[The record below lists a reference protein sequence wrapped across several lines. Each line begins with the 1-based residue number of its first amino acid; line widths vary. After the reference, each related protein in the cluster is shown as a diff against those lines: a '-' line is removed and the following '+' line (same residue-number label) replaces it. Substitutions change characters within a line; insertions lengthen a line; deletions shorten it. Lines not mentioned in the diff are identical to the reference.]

1 MIHKTIIAF
10 LFISLTFSCNKDSE
24 ITPPEP
30 EVILTD
36 NVLVYNSEKI
46 HDHLSLLVKSGS
58 TTSLL
63 VDKSGNTVYEWN
75 FDTKLGND
83 FELLPDGKSI
93 GMFKRS
99 EPVVSFG
106 GYGGIV
112 KIFDETGTETW
123 SYDYVNGNDI
133 GHHDVEMLPNGN
145 VIFLVWEEI
154 DATEAQAAGVNF
166 SSNVYTE
173 KLIEVNPNTNEVEW
187 EWRSWDHI
195 VQEYDSNALNYNSVA
210 NNPQR
215 ININYYINPNGDFMH
230 ANGIDYDTDK
240 DILYISVNYFSEIW
254 AIDHS
259 TTISEAS
266 GSSGGNYNKGGDLL
280 YRFGNPST
288 YNNTLGTRTFYN
300 NHFPN
305 LLENGVPG
313 AGNILVYGNSGPD
326 GLEQSTVYEMKLPEP
341 LSLLPNTNNEPTTVW
356 SFTDEELS
364 FGKISGADRL
374 ANGNTLICE
383 GDFGMWEVTPNG
395 EIVWKYESEGSSWRA
410 YGYEFGSPA
419 LEYIIE

>member
-10 LFISLTFSCNKDSE
+10 LFISLTLSCNKDSE
-24 ITPPEP
+24 IIPPEI
-30 EVILTD
+30 ILTE
-36 NVLVYNSEKI
+36 NVLVYDSEKI
-46 HDHLSLLVKSGS
+46 HDHLSLLVKGGS
-58 TTSLL
+58 TTSFL
-63 VDKSGNTVYEWN
+63 VDKRGNTLYEWN
-75 FDTKLGND
+75 FETKLGND

-93 GMFKRS
+93 GMFKKP

-106 GYGGIV
+106 GYGGVV
-112 KIFDETGTETW
+112 KIFDEAGTESW

-133 GHHDVEMLPNGN
+133 GHHDVEMLPSGN

-166 SSNVYTE
+166 SSNIYTE
-173 KLIEVNPNTNEVEW
+173 TLIEVNPNTNEIEW
-187 EWRSWDHI
+187 KWRSWDHI
-195 VQEYDSNALNYNSVA
+195 VQEHDPNALNYDSVA

-215 ININYYINPNGDFMH
+215 ININYNINPNGDFMH
-230 ANGIDYDTDK
+230 ANGIDYDAAK
-240 DILYISVNYFSEIW
+240 DVIYISVNYFSEIW

-259 TTISEAS
+259 TTINEAS
-266 GSSGGNYNKGGDLL
+266 SPTGGNYNKGGDLL
-280 YRFGNPST
+280 YRFGNPSA

-313 AGNILVYGNSGPD
+313 EGNMLVYGNSGPD
-326 GLEQSTVYEMKLPEP
+326 GLEQSTVYEMRLPEP
-341 LSLLPNTNNEPTTVW
+341 FSLLPNANNEPTTVW
-356 SFTDEELS
+356 SFTDEEL
-364 FGKISGADRL
+364 FHGKISGADRL

-383 GDFGMWEVTPNG
+383 GNFGMWEVTPDG
-395 EIVWKYESEGSSWRA
+395 TVVWKYESEANSWRA

-419 LEYIIE
+419 VQYLGL

>member
-24 ITPPEP
+24 ITPPE
-30 EVILTD
+30 VILTD

-46 HDHLSLLVKSGS
+46 HDHISLLVKSGS

-288 YNNTLGTRTFYN
+288 YNNILGTRTFYN

-326 GLEQSTVYEMKLPEP
+326 GLAQSTVYEMKLPEP

-356 SFTDEELS
+356 SFTDEELY

-410 YGYEFGSPA
+410 YGYELGSPA

>member
-93 GMFKRS
+93 GVFKRS

-195 VQEYDSNALNYNSVA
+195 VQEFDSNALNYDSVA

-215 ININYYINPNGDFMH
+215 ININYSIIDNGDFMH

-326 GLEQSTVYEMKLPEP
+326 GLAQSTVYEMKLPEP

-410 YGYEFGSPA
+410 YGYELGSPA

>member
-46 HDHLSLLVKSGS
+46 HDHLSLLVKSGR

-63 VDKSGNTVYEWN
+63 VDKRGNTVYEWN
-75 FDTKLGND
+75 FETKLGND

-166 SSNVYTE
+166 TSNVYTE

-195 VQEYDSNALNYNSVA
+195 VQEYDPNALNYDSVA

-215 ININYYINPNGDFMH
+215 ININYFINGNGDFMH

-240 DILYISVNYFSEIW
+240 DIIYISVNYFSEIW

-259 TTISEAS
+259 TTINEAS
-266 GSSGGNYNKGGDLL
+266 SPSGGNYNKGGDLL
-280 YRFGNPST
+280 YRFGNPSA

-313 AGNILVYGNSGPD
+313 SGNILVYGNSGPD
-326 GLEQSTVYEMKLPEP
+326 GLAQSTVYELMLPEP
-341 LSLLPNTNNEPTTVW
+341 FSLLPNTNNEPTTVW
-356 SFTDEELS
+356 SFTDEEL
-364 FGKISGADRL
+364 FYGKISGADRL

-395 EIVWKYESEGSSWRA
+395 DVVWKYESNANSWRA

-419 LEYIIE
+419 LEYLGL

>member
-326 GLEQSTVYEMKLPEP
+326 GLAQSTVYEMKLPEP
-341 LSLLPNTNNEPTTVW
+341 LSLLPNTNNEPVIIW
-356 SFTDEELS
+356 SFTDEELG
-364 FGKISGADRL
+364 FRRISGADRL
-374 ANGNTLICE
+374 VNGNTLICE
-383 GDFGMWEVTPNG
+383 GDFGMWEVTTDG

-410 YGYEFGSPA
+410 YGYELGSPA

>member
-10 LFISLTFSCNKDSE
+10 SFITLIFSCNKDSE

-30 EVILTD
+30 EVILTE
-36 NVLVYNSEKI
+36 NVTVYVPEKI
-46 HDHLSLLVKSGS
+46 HDNLSLLVKGGS
-58 TTSLL
+58 LTSFLI
-63 VDKSGNTVYEWN
+63 DKKGNTVHEWN
-75 FDTKLGND
+75 FETKLAND

-166 SSNVYTE
+166 TSNVYTE

-195 VQEYDSNALNYNSVA
+195 VQEYDPNALNYDSVA

-215 ININYYINPNGDFMH
+215 ININYFINGNGDFMH

-240 DILYISVNYFSEIW
+240 DIIYISVNYFSEIW

-259 TTISEAS
+259 TTINEAS
-266 GSSGGNYNKGGDLL
+266 SPSGGNYNKGGDLL
-280 YRFGNPST
+280 YRFGNPSA

-313 AGNILVYGNSGPD
+313 SGNILVYGNSGPD
-326 GLEQSTVYEMKLPEP
+326 GLAQSTVYELMLPEP
-341 LSLLPNTNNEPTTVW
+341 FSLLPNTNNEPTTVW
-356 SFTDEELS
+356 SFTDEEL
-364 FGKISGADRL
+364 FYGKISGADRL

-395 EIVWKYESEGSSWRA
+395 DVVWKYESNANSWRA

-419 LEYIIE
+419 VQYLGL

>member
-24 ITPPEP
+24 ITPP

-288 YNNTLGTRTFYN
+288 YNNILGTRTFYN

-326 GLEQSTVYEMKLPEP
+326 GLAQSTVYEMKLPEP

-356 SFTDEELS
+356 SFTDEELY

-410 YGYEFGSPA
+410 YGYELGSPA

>member
-46 HDHLSLLVKSGS
+46 HDHLSLLVKSGN
-58 TTSLL
+58 TNSLL
-63 VDKSGNTVYEWN
+63 VDKSGNTVYEWY

-288 YNNTLGTRTFYN
+288 YNNILGTRTFYN

-326 GLEQSTVYEMKLPEP
+326 GLAQSTVYEMKLPEP

-356 SFTDEELS
+356 SFTDEELF

-410 YGYEFGSPA
+410 YGYELGSPA

>member
-230 ANGIDYDTDK
+230 ANGIDYNTDK

-326 GLEQSTVYEMKLPEP
+326 GLAQSTVYEIKLPEP

-410 YGYEFGSPA
+410 YGYELGSPA

>member
-195 VQEYDSNALNYNSVA
+195 VQEFDSNALNYDSVA

-215 ININYYINPNGDFMH
+215 ININYSIIDNGDFMH

-288 YNNTLGTRTFYN
+288 YNNILGTRTFYN

-326 GLEQSTVYEMKLPEP
+326 GLAQSTVYEIKLPEP

-410 YGYEFGSPA
+410 YGYELGSPA